1 MAALF
6 DITYGQVVEID
17 EADRALIHALEI
29 DGRAPFSKIAA
40 VLGIS
45 DQTVARRYRRLRAT
59 SVARVVGQTSTWRV
73 GHVRWLLRI
82 RCAPDAA
89 LAVASALARRPDT
102 YWVQMY
108 SGGTE
113 IDCVAESRNPDE
125 PDTLLLQQL
134 PRTPRVID
142 ISAHNILHV
151 FFGGEAHYPALI
163 DALNADQVA
172 ALRLPMSIPEEVTPL
187 DEADYRMIAAL
198 EQDGRAGFAEL
209 AEVTGW
215 SESTVRRRM
224 DYLRETGA
232 LYFDVDMDT
241 DALGLKCQARMWMSV
256 PPSELASVGEALA
269 QHPEVAFAGATT
281 GNNNLLASVVCKDVP
296 AFYKYLTTKIA
307 ALTAIDHLETAPVL
321 RTIKRGATLL
331 IK

>member
-1 MAALF
+1 MVPIF
-6 DITYGQVVEID
+6 DISYGRLVEID
-17 EADRALIHALEI
+17 EIDLALIHALEI

-73 GHVRWLLRI
+73 GHVRWLLRV
-82 RCAPDAA
+82 RCAPDSA

-113 IDCVAESRNPDE
+113 IDCVAESRNPEE

-151 FFGGEAHYPALI
+151 FYGGEPFYPSFI
-163 DALNADQVA
+163 DVLSAGQVA
-172 ALRLPMSIPEEVTPL
+172 ALRPPMSIPDEVTVL
-187 DEADYRMIAAL
+187 DEGDYRMIAAL
-198 EQDGRAGFAEL
+198 EQDGRAGYAEL

-241 DALGLKCQARMWMSV
+241 VALGMTCQTRMWMSV

-269 QHPEVAFAGATT
+269 SHPEAAFVGATT
-281 GNNNLLASVVCKDVP
+281 GNANLLASVICKDVP
-296 AFYKYLTTKIA
+296 AFYKYLTTKVA
-307 ALTAIDHLETAPVL
+307 ALKAIDHIETAPVL